1 MTLDMRGHVFTATS
15 GREGSTASCTC
26 GKTYDW
32 ERRVDQHHMHIV
44 FTVKAQ
50 ALDEAAQLMEDI
62 ARSETTTRRFTE
74 HVLVEA
80 GAPNVLRE
88 YAQRYRNLA

>member
-1 MTLDMRGHVFTATS
+1 MTYSPRKPPRGAILDAWLRAHPFQLS
-15 GREGSTASCTC
+15 STPEDRKAEFEM
-26 GKTYDW
+26 W
-32 ERRVDQHHMHIV
+32 ESSI
-44 FTVKAQ
+44 KAQ
-50 ALDEAAQLMEDI
+50 ALEEAASLMEDI
-62 ARSETTTRRFTE
+62 ARSETMTRRFTE